1 MKRVA
6 ALVPN
11 VLGVSPGQRVRI
23 ETWAEHLRAAGWEVD
38 FYPFEDERLHEVLYH
53 PAPPQVK
60 VARLQTLLMEEQL
73 KQLQLQVELE
83 KVRNETVERGAS
95 ETAEKR
101 IDETTEKVTNETN
114 EASETDGMGDGG

>member
-1 MKRVA
+1 MAKKEESEKLK
-6 ALVPN
+6 ALK
-11 VLGVSPGQRVRI
+11 
-23 ETWAEHLRAAGWEVD
+23 E
-38 FYPFEDERLHEVLYH
+38 
-53 PAPPQVK
+53 QVK

>member
-1 MKRVA
+1 MAKKEESVKLKA
-6 ALVPN
+6 
-11 VLGVSPGQRVRI
+11 I
-23 ETWAEHLRAAGWEVD
+23 KE
-38 FYPFEDERLHEVLYH
+38 
-53 PAPPQVK
+53 QVK

>member
-1 MKRVA
+1 
-6 ALVPN
+6 
-11 VLGVSPGQRVRI
+11 
-23 ETWAEHLRAAGWEVD
+23 
-38 FYPFEDERLHEVLYH
+38 
-53 PAPPQVK
+53 
-60 VARLQTLLMEEQL
+60 MEEQL